1 MSLFE
6 KAVYTVA
13 AIDNGS
19 PDSRSFWRLLVVR
32 YRTKPTERSRCQCSV
47 PVGSVCGFSGT
58 RRGSW
63 LLCWENAG
71 HNSCR
76 LSDVDGNTEYEG
88 DFVTYGDKGPL
99 GADQLKIDPEKS
111 RDLEVWVGDALVPL
125 VFLENGKILIPAN
138 KYEEGRRLLEHL
150 EPNR

>member
-13 AIDNGS
+13 AIIV
-19 PDSRSFWRLLVVR
+19 LLIAGVVGA
-32 YRTKPTERSRCQCSV
+32 YWW
-47 PVGSVCGFSGT
+47 SGT
-58 RRGSW
+58 VPSRPKGVAANAVFLWAPYVGFPGPRRGSW

-71 HNSCR
+71 HNGCR

-88 DFVTYGDKGPL
+88 DFVQYGDKGPL
-99 GADQLKIDPEKS
+99 GVDQLKIDPEKS
-111 RDLEVWVGDALVPL
+111 RDLKVWVGHAFVPL
-125 VFLENGKILIPAN
+125 VYLENGKILIPAN

-150 EPNR
+150 KPNR

>member
-6 KAVYTVA
+6 KVVYTGGAITALLIAGVVSAYWWAGTVPSRPNMVA
-13 AIDNGS
+13 ANAVFMWAPYLG
-19 PDSRSFWRLLVVR
+19 
-32 YRTKPTERSRCQCSV
+32 V
-47 PVGSVCGFSGT
+47 PGP

-71 HNSCR
+71 HTRCK
-76 LSDVDGNTEYEG
+76 LSDVDGKTEYEG
-88 DFVTYGDKGPL
+88 EFVPYGDKGPL

-111 RDLEVWVGDALVPL
+111 RDLKVWVGRALVPL
-125 VFLENGKILIPAN
+125 VYLQNGKVLIPAN